1 MTIYQC
7 KLCNKNMNIEV
18 YTMSNEKNFVCP
30 CCLYEKKVE
39 IGCVGCGN
47 KIKKYVGSTMD
58 KCFKCYKNAVIS

>member
-1 MTIYQC
+1 
-7 KLCNKNMNIEV
+7 MNIEV